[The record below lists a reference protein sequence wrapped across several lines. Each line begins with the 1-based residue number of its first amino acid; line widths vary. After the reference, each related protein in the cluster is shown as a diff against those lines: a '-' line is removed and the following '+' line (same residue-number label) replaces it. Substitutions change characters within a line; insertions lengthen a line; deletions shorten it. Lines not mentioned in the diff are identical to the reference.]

1 MEQDKWELWESLTL
15 SNDFMFS
22 KVMRDKEICRE
33 TLEILLDKKIGEI
46 TYIDN
51 QKTIDINYDAKS
63 VRLDVYVEDEQ
74 RIYNIE
80 MQVVNKKD
88 LAKRS
93 RYYQGM
99 IDLNAIEKGE
109 IYRDLKESIVIF
121 ICKFDPFGEGLSKYT
136 FENICNENKELY
148 LKDGTSKVFFNTKD
162 YYKERSEDAKSF
174 LEYIEKETTSENNFV
189 KKLEQ
194 KIKNIKEN
202 KVWRAEFMTLLMR
215 EQEIAR
221 DNFEKGMAEGVI
233 KGREEGIAEGV
244 IRGREEGIAEGVIK
258 GREEG
263 IAEGVIKGRQEATA
277 KGIEKIIEIYREE
290 LNFEDEIIIQK
301 LVKKYNLT
309 KEEAEKY
316 LNFKN

>member
-63 VRLDVYVEDEQ
+63 VRLDVYIEDEN

-80 MQVVNKKD
+80 MQVINKKD

>member
-1 MEQDKWELWESLTL
+1 MEQDKWELWENLTL

-121 ICKFDPFGEGLSKYT
+121 ICKFDPFGKGLSKYT

-162 YYKERSEDAKSF
+162 YYKESKEDAKSF
-174 LEYIEKETTSENNFV
+174 LEYIEKEITSENNFV
-189 KKLEQ
+189 KKIEQ

>member
-63 VRLDVYVEDEQ
+63 VRLDVYVEDEN

-162 YYKERSEDAKSF
+162 YYKERSEDAKLF
-174 LEYIEKETTSENNFV
+174 LEYIEKEITSENNFV
-189 KKLEQ
+189 KKIEQ
-194 KIKNIKEN
+194 KIRNIKEN
-202 KVWRAEFMTLLMR
+202 KEWRAEYMTLLMR

-221 DNFEKGMAEGVI
+221 DNFEKGKLEGIAEGVV
-233 KGREEGIAEGV
+233 KGREEGIEEGIAEGV
-244 IRGREEGIAEGVIK
+244 IRGRE
-258 GREEG
+258 
-263 IAEGVIKGRQEATA
+263 EATA

-290 LNFEDEIIIQK
+290 LNFEDEIIVQK
-301 LVKKYNLT
+301 LMKKYDLT

-316 LNFKN
+316 LK

>member
-1 MEQDKWELWESLTL
+1 MELDKWELWESLTL

-63 VRLDVYVEDEQ
+63 VRLDVYVEDEN

-189 KKLEQ
+189 KKIEQ

-202 KVWRAEFMTLLMR
+202 KVWRAEFMTILMR

-309 KEEAEKY
+309 KEEADKY

>member
-1 MEQDKWELWESLTL
+1 MEQDKWELWENLTL

-63 VRLDVYVEDEQ
+63 VRLDVYVEDEN

-121 ICKFDPFGEGLSKYT
+121 ICKFDPFGKGLSKYT

-189 KKLEQ
+189 KKIEQ
-194 KIKNIKEN
+194 KIRNIKEN

-290 LNFEDEIIIQK
+290 LNFEDEIIVQK
-301 LVKKYNLT
+301 LMKKYDLT

-316 LNFKN
+316 LK

>member
-1 MEQDKWELWESLTL
+1 MEQDKWELWEGLTL

-63 VRLDVYVEDEQ
+63 VRLDVYIEDEN

-80 MQVVNKKD
+80 MQVINKKD

>member
-1 MEQDKWELWESLTL
+1 MKINQKDLWENLTL

-93 RYYQGM
+93 RYYQSM

-162 YYKERSEDAKSF
+162 YYKESKEDAKSF
-174 LEYIEKETTSENNFV
+174 LEYIEKEITSENNFV
-189 KKLEQ
+189 KKIEQ
-194 KIKNIKEN
+194 KIRNIKEN
-202 KVWRAEFMTLLMR
+202 KEWRAEFMTILMR

-221 DNFEKGMAEGVI
+221 DNFEKGMAEGVV
-233 KGREEGIAEGV
+233 KGREEGIAEGL
-244 IRGREEGIAEGVIK
+244 
-258 GREEG
+258 
-263 IAEGVIKGRQEATA
+263 A

-290 LNFEDEIIIQK
+290 LNFEDKIIVQK
-301 LVKKYNLT
+301 LMKKYDLT

-316 LNFKN
+316 LG

>member
-1 MEQDKWELWESLTL
+1 MELDKWELWESLTL

-46 TYIDN
+46 IYIDD

-63 VRLDVYVEDEQ
+63 VRLDVYVEDEN

-80 MQVVNKKD
+80 MQVVNKKE

-121 ICKFDPFGEGLSKYT
+121 ICKFDLFGEGLSKYT

-194 KIKNIKEN
+194 KIRNIKEN
-202 KVWRAEFMTLLMR
+202 KEWRAEYMTLLMR

-221 DNFEKGMAEGVI
+221 DNFEKGMAEGVV
-233 KGREEGIAEGV
+233 KGREE
-244 IRGREEGIAEGVIK
+244 
-258 GREEG
+258 
-263 IAEGVIKGRQEATA
+263 
-277 KGIEKIIEIYREE
+277 GIEKIIEIYREE
-290 LNFEDEIIIQK
+290 LNFEDEIIVQK
-301 LVKKYNLT
+301 LMKKYDLT

-316 LNFKN
+316 LK

>member
-1 MEQDKWELWESLTL
+1 MEQDKWELWENLTL

-63 VRLDVYVEDEQ
+63 VRLDVYVEDEN

>member
-1 MEQDKWELWESLTL
+1 MEQDKWELWENLTL

-258 GREEG
+258 GR
-263 IAEGVIKGRQEATA
+263 QEATA

-316 LNFKN
+316 LG

>member
-63 VRLDVYVEDEQ
+63 VRLDVYVEDEN

-221 DNFEKGMAEGVI
+221 DNFEKGMAEGVV

-244 IRGREEGIAEGVIK
+244 IR

>member
-189 KKLEQ
+189 KKIEQ
-194 KIKNIKEN
+194 KIRNIKEN

>member
-1 MEQDKWELWESLTL
+1 
-15 SNDFMFS
+15 
-22 KVMRDKEICRE
+22 
-33 TLEILLDKKIGEI
+33 
-46 TYIDN
+46 
-51 QKTIDINYDAKS
+51 
-63 VRLDVYVEDEQ
+63 
-74 RIYNIE
+74 
-80 MQVVNKKD
+80 MQVINKKD

-93 RYYQGM
+93 RYYQSM

-162 YYKERSEDAKSF
+162 YYKESKEDAKLF

-189 KKLEQ
+189 KKIEQ
-194 KIKNIKEN
+194 KIRNIKEN
-202 KVWRAEFMTLLMR
+202 KEWRAEFMTLLMR

-221 DNFEKGMAEGVI
+221 DNFEKG
-233 KGREEGIAEGV
+233 KLEGIAEGV
-244 IRGREEGIAEGVIK
+244 VK

-263 IAEGVIKGRQEATA
+263 REEGMAE
-277 KGIEKIIEIYREE
+277 GIEKIIEIYREE
-290 LNFEDEIIIQK
+290 LNFEDEIIVQK
-301 LVKKYNLT
+301 LMKKYDLT

-316 LNFKN
+316 LK

>member
-1 MEQDKWELWESLTL
+1 MKINQKDLWENLTL

-63 VRLDVYVEDEQ
+63 VRLDVYVEDEN

-80 MQVVNKKD
+80 MQVINKKD

-93 RYYQGM
+93 RYYQSM

-162 YYKERSEDAKSF
+162 YYKESKEDAKLF
-174 LEYIEKETTSENNFV
+174 LEYIEKEITSENNFV
-189 KKLEQ
+189 KKIEQ
-194 KIKNIKEN
+194 KIRNIKEN
-202 KVWRAEFMTLLMR
+202 KEWRAEYMTLLMR

-221 DNFEKGMAEGVI
+221 DNFEKG
-233 KGREEGIAEGV
+233 KLEGIAEGV
-244 IRGREEGIAEGVIK
+244 VK

-263 IAEGVIKGRQEATA
+263 REEGMAE
-277 KGIEKIIEIYREE
+277 GIEKIIEIYREE
-290 LNFEDEIIIQK
+290 LNFEDEIIVQK
-301 LVKKYNLT
+301 LMKKYDLT

-316 LNFKN
+316 LK

>member
-63 VRLDVYVEDEQ
+63 VRLDVYVEDEN

-121 ICKFDPFGEGLSKYT
+121 ICKFDPFGKGLSKYT

-258 GREEG
+258 GR
-263 IAEGVIKGRQEATA
+263 QEATA

>member
-1 MEQDKWELWESLTL
+1 MEQDKWELWEGLTL

-63 VRLDVYVEDEQ
+63 VRLDVYVEDEN

-162 YYKERSEDAKSF
+162 
-174 LEYIEKETTSENNFV
+174 
-189 KKLEQ
+189 
-194 KIKNIKEN
+194 
-202 KVWRAEFMTLLMR
+202 
-215 EQEIAR
+215 
-221 DNFEKGMAEGVI
+221 
-233 KGREEGIAEGV
+233 
-244 IRGREEGIAEGVIK
+244 
-258 GREEG
+258 
-263 IAEGVIKGRQEATA
+263 
-277 KGIEKIIEIYREE
+277 
-290 LNFEDEIIIQK
+290 
-301 LVKKYNLT
+301 KKY
-309 KEEAEKY
+309 KGE
-316 LNFKN
+316 

>member
-1 MEQDKWELWESLTL
+1 
-15 SNDFMFS
+15 
-22 KVMRDKEICRE
+22 
-33 TLEILLDKKIGEI
+33 
-46 TYIDN
+46 
-51 QKTIDINYDAKS
+51 
-63 VRLDVYVEDEQ
+63 
-74 RIYNIE
+74 
-80 MQVVNKKD
+80 
-88 LAKRS
+88 
-93 RYYQGM
+93 M

-194 KIKNIKEN
+194 KIRNIKEN
-202 KVWRAEFMTLLMR
+202 KEWRAEYMTLLMR

-221 DNFEKGMAEGVI
+221 DNFEKG
-233 KGREEGIAEGV
+233 KLEGIAEGV
-244 IRGREEGIAEGVIK
+244 VK

-263 IAEGVIKGRQEATA
+263 MAE
-277 KGIEKIIEIYREE
+277 GIEKIIEIYREE

>member
-109 IYRDLKESIVIF
+109 IYRDLKDSIVIF

-162 YYKERSEDAKSF
+162 YYKESKEDAKSF
-174 LEYIEKETTSENNFV
+174 LEYIEKETISENNFV

-194 KIKNIKEN
+194 KIRNIKEN
-202 KVWRAEFMTLLMR
+202 KEWRAEYMKSLLR

-221 DNFEKGMAEGVI
+221 DNFKKG
-233 KGREEGIAEGV
+233 KLEGIAEGV
-244 IRGREEGIAEGVIK
+244 VK

-263 IAEGVIKGRQEATA
+263 REEGMAE
-277 KGIEKIIEIYREE
+277 GIEKIIEIYREE
-290 LNFEDEIIIQK
+290 LNFEDEIIVQK
-301 LVKKYNLT
+301 LMKKYDLT

-316 LNFKN
+316 LK

>member
-15 SNDFMFS
+15 SNDFIFS

-63 VRLDVYVEDEQ
+63 VRLDVYVEDEN

-93 RYYQGM
+93 RYYQSM

-121 ICKFDPFGEGLSKYT
+121 ICKFDPFGKGLSKYT

-189 KKLEQ
+189 KKIEQ
-194 KIKNIKEN
+194 KIRNIKEN
-202 KVWRAEFMTLLMR
+202 KEWRAEFMTLLMR

>member
-63 VRLDVYVEDEQ
+63 VRLDVYVEDEN

>member
-63 VRLDVYVEDEQ
+63 VRLDVYVEDEN

-93 RYYQGM
+93 RYYQSM

-174 LEYIEKETTSENNFV
+174 LEYIEKEKLNENNFV
-189 KKLEQ
+189 KKIEQ
-194 KIKNIKEN
+194 KIRNIKEN
-202 KVWRAEFMTLLMR
+202 KEWRAEFMTILMR

-221 DNFEKGMAEGVI
+221 DNFEKGMAEGVV
-233 KGREEGIAEGV
+233 KGRQEGREEGIAEGV
-244 IRGREEGIAEGVIK
+244 VK

-263 IAEGVIKGRQEATA
+263 IKKEREKSIKTLVGV
-277 KGIEKIIEIYREE
+277 YRE
-290 LNFEDEIIIQK
+290 LDFEDEIIEKK
-301 LVKKYNLT
+301 LIEKYGLT

-316 LNFKN
+316 LK

>member
-1 MEQDKWELWESLTL
+1 MKINQKDLWENLTL

-51 QKTIDINYDAKS
+51 QKTIDINYDSKS
-63 VRLDVYVEDEQ
+63 VRLDVYVEDEK

-88 LAKRS
+88 LSKRS
-93 RYYQGM
+93 RYYQSM

-136 FENICNENKELY
+136 FENICNENKKLY

-162 YYKERSEDAKSF
+162 YYKEIKEDAKSF
-174 LEYIEKETTSENNFV
+174 LEYIEKETANENNFV

-194 KIKNIKEN
+194 KIRNIKEN
-202 KVWRAEFMTLLMR
+202 KEWRAEYMKSLLR

-221 DNFEKGMAEGVI
+221 DNFEKGKI
-233 KGREEGIAEGV
+233 KGREEGIKNLIESFKELG
-244 IRGREEGIAEGVIK
+244 INEEIIVQK
-258 GREEG
+258 L
-263 IAEGVIKGRQEATA
+263 
-277 KGIEKIIEIYREE
+277 IEKYGLSE
-290 LNFEDEIIIQK
+290 QK
-301 LVKKYNLT
+301 AKD
-309 KEEAEKY
+309 Y
-316 LNFKN
+316 LR

>member
-15 SNDFMFS
+15 SNDFIFS

-51 QKTIDINYDAKS
+51 QKTIDINYAAKS

-109 IYRDLKESIVIF
+109 IYRDLKDSIVIF

-174 LEYIEKETTSENNFV
+174 LEYIEKEKLNENNFV

-194 KIKNIKEN
+194 KIRNIKEN
-202 KVWRAEFMTLLMR
+202 KEWRAEFMTLLMR

-221 DNFEKGMAEGVI
+221 DNFEKGMAEGV
-233 KGREEGIAEGV
+233 V
-244 IRGREEGIAEGVIK
+244 K

-263 IAEGVIKGRQEATA
+263 IAEGVIKGRQEGREEGIAEGVA
-277 KGIEKIIEIYREE
+277 KGIEKIVEIYREE
-290 LNFEDEIIIQK
+290 LNFEDEIIVQK
-301 LVKKYNLT
+301 LMKKYDLT

-316 LNFKN
+316 LK